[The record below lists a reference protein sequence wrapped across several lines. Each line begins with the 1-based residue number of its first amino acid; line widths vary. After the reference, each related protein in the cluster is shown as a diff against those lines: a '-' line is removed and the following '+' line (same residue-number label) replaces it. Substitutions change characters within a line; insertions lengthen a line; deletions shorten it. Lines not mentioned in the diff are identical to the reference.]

1 MARWWIQGT
10 IQGTR
15 ERERKKEEREKKR
28 GRVVERRHSRNF
40 NESEF
45 SRFHRNFLG
54 AVPREN
60 RIKPAVDGRV
70 YRIASLSATPR
81 IRTNI
86 FSKQLDWVELEEEG
100 GGRGGSGKKKGYIV
114 PRAKWWVGSSSLCI
128 AKG

>member
-1 MARWWIQGT
+1 MVDRNDTGNE
-10 IQGTR
+10 R

-60 RIKPAVDGRV
+60 RIKPDGWMGGCTV
-70 YRIASLSATPR
+70 SLRFPPLRES
-81 IRTNI
+81 
-86 FSKQLDWVELEEEG
+86 ELIYFRSNSIGSSWRKMGEG
-100 GGRGGSGKKKGYIV
+100 GEGVERRKGTLCPGQNGG
-114 PRAKWWVGSSSLCI
+114 
-128 AKG
+128 